1 MKGENEMS
9 EILDGNYKMNKFP
22 IGSVIERSSSYFVP
36 RIVRLVVDFETT
48 ADGVGMY
55 TVEYVGNLNLK
66 GIRSVF
72 TQEYIE
78 SKYRLE
84 EGEESEN

>member
-1 MKGENEMS
+1 MS

-22 IGSVIERSSSYFVP
+22 IGSVIESYNP
-36 RIVRLVVDFETT
+36 YKSDKIVADFETT
-48 ADGVGMY
+48 VDGVGIY
-55 TVEYVGNLNLK
+55 TVEYVGNLK

-78 SKYRLE
+78 NEYHLK
-84 EGEESEN
+84 EGEEDEN

>member
-1 MKGENEMS
+1 MN

-22 IGSVIERSSSYFVP
+22 IGSVIERSSSYFAP

-55 TVEYVGNLNLK
+55 TVEYVGNLK

-78 SKYRLE
+78 SEYHLK
-84 EGEESEN
+84 EGEEDEN

>member
-1 MKGENEMS
+1 MD
-9 EILDGNYKMNKFP
+9 EILEGNYKMNEFP
-22 IGSVIERSSSYFVP
+22 IGSLIERSSNYFAP

-55 TVEYVGNLNLK
+55 TVEYIGNLQ
-66 GIRSVF
+66 GIKSVF

-78 SKYRLE
+78 SEYHLK
-84 EGEESEN
+84 EGEENEN